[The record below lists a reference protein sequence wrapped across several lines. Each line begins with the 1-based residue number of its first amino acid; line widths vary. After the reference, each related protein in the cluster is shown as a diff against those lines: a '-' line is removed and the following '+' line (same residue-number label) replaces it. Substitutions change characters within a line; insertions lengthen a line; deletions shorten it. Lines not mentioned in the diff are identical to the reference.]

1 VNNKDSS
8 GQTALMCAV
17 RKSHNSIVKLLLDH
31 PGVKVN
37 EKNKWGSTA
46 LHYAAY
52 FNNPEGASL
61 LLLHPSISAT
71 ATTDVGQ
78 TALHYAAIGNNP
90 AVARLLLLH
99 PSFNS
104 ANATTNGGETPLMVA
119 VRNCKK
125 EVLVELVKHDS
136 VSLDIPDG
144 YFDGSYADLLQ
155 IIDEARTRRTQVSN
169 LAADIQRGTSRS
181 SRGSNQGRAS
191 RLSTALRST
200 LSLND
205 DGSNQAANNQGGAS
219 RSRALGS
226 TISLNDDDSNQ
237 GGASRLSIALGST
250 LSLNDDVVIIVKTLK
265 LIMRN
270 GIGEPISTKFK
281 TKLRA
286 FTFTGI

>member
-1 VNNKDSS
+1 MPALWELCKDGKLAEVKAALAGGWGGFGKADVNNKDSS

-144 YFDGSYADLLQ
+144 YFDG
-155 IIDEARTRRTQVSN
+155 R
-169 LAADIQRGTSRS
+169 
-181 SRGSNQGRAS
+181 
-191 RLSTALRST
+191 
-200 LSLND
+200 
-205 DGSNQAANNQGGAS
+205 
-219 RSRALGS
+219 
-226 TISLNDDDSNQ
+226 
-237 GGASRLSIALGST
+237 
-250 LSLNDDVVIIVKTLK
+250 
-265 LIMRN
+265 
-270 GIGEPISTKFK
+270 
-281 TKLRA
+281 
-286 FTFTGI
+286 